1 MKNVELFFKWCEVGS
16 FYKKIHAWSNK
27 KIEWGKMYRKN
38 CNYCWIFGG
47 IDGVMNDSED
57 GISKVE
63 KSKCIVITKIL
74 VSIQKKQERNKYT

>member
-1 MKNVELFFKWCEVGS
+1 
-16 FYKKIHAWSNK
+16 
-27 KIEWGKMYRKN
+27 MYRKN

-63 KSKCIVITKIL
+63 KSKRIVITEIL
-74 VSIQKKQERNKYT
+74 VSIQKKQERNKYS